1 MAENVMAQS
10 QGNEDRGVFVSADG
24 IETFW
29 VSRISTSYQNSN
41 RWNVVRLSVG
51 AGIPLSVGKE
61 FLMVL
66 RGESVEKAAG
76 IKGRVAE
83 FSQKGCTD
91 RGM

>member
-1 MAENVMAQS
+1 
-10 QGNEDRGVFVSADG
+10 
-24 IETFW
+24 
-29 VSRISTSYQNSN
+29 
-41 RWNVVRLSVG
+41 
-51 AGIPLSVGKE
+51 
-61 FLMVL
+61 VL